1 MASEAKTTPLN
12 TTYTDPAGGKW
23 RIEVRYEARNG
34 RAVPIS
40 FAIRG
45 DGKSELT
52 HNLLRQIPF
61 KTMVYGSRQTQAPR
75 QHMDLLQRTWKF
87 RDMRRK
93 EGRRPRDL
101 SAEEAELTVEIYL
114 DAYRTGRATIRTV
127 ADCFGLTESGAA
139 QRIALLRKHGMLP
152 SNSKENRSKK
162 RS

>member
-1 MASEAKTTPLN
+1 MASEVNTTPLN
-12 TTYTDPAGGKW
+12 TTWTGPDGGEW

-40 FAIRG
+40 FTIRG

-52 HNLLRQIPF
+52 HNVLRQIPF
-61 KTMVYGSRQTQAPR
+61 KTMVYGSRQTRAPR
-75 QHMDLLQRTWKF
+75 QHMDLIQRTWEF
-87 RDMRRK
+87 RNLRLE

-101 SAEEAELTVEIYL
+101 STEEAELTVEVFL
-114 DAYRTGRATIRTV
+114 DAYRTGKPTIRTV
-127 ADCFGLTESGAA
+127 AHCFGLTESGAA

-152 SNSKENRSKK
+152 SNSKENRPKK